1 MVDSHVQAMAL
12 IPPRYLPTDYCNW
25 SSESIANPPYFH
37 PRALK
42 LALLDASDSIPTLRR
57 AQHIVVVR
65 LHASAEAFLERGID
79 PQSKSA
85 LSRAVASANIS
96 GDVAIGLTRRRP
108 R

>member
-1 MVDSHVQAMAL
+1 MFAHRSLQL
-12 IPPRYLPTDYCNW
+12 
-25 SSESIANPPYFH
+25 SSITNPPYFH

-65 LHASAEAFLERGID
+65 LHASAEAFLERSID
-79 PQSKSA
+79 PQSESA
-85 LSRAVASANIS
+85 LSKAVVSANIS
-96 GDVAIGLTRRRP
+96 GNVATELTRRRL